1 MTTGKWRLV
10 LCFVVAVLAGAVVVA
25 SLNQGAFTS
34 ETITGAVI
42 FALTAGSIY
51 AIAAS
56 GLVVT
61 YTTSG
66 VFNFAQGA
74 IGMIMAFLYWE
85 VRINHGWPAWV
96 ALIFVVL
103 IVAPLFGAVIERTL
117 MRRLVDAPLVVD
129 PVGGR

>member
-1 MTTGKWRLV
+1 M
-10 LCFVVAVLAGAVVVA
+10 CFVVAVLAGLVVVA
-25 SLNQGAFTS
+25 SLNQAAFTS
-34 ETITGAVI
+34 QTITGAVI
-42 FALTAGSIY
+42 YALTAGSIY

-85 VRINHGWPAWV
+85 VRIHHGWPAWI
-96 ALIFVVL
+96 ALVSWY
-103 IVAPLFGAVIERTL
+103 
-117 MRRLVDAPLVVD
+117 
-129 PVGGR
+129 

>member
-1 MTTGKWRLV
+1 M
-10 LCFVVAVLAGAVVVA
+10 GAIVVA
-25 SLNQGAFTS
+25 SLNQAAFTS
-34 ETITGAVI
+34 QTITGAVI
-42 FALTAGSIY
+42 YALTAGSIY

-85 VRINHGWPAWV
+85 VRIHHGWPAWL
-96 ALIFVVL
+96 AIIFVVL
-103 IVAPLFGAVIERTL
+103 IVAPLVRRV
-117 MRRLVDAPLVVD
+117 RRLVVDAPA
-129 PVGGR
+129 GRHAARRASWW

>member
-1 MTTGKWRLV
+1 MTTARKWRLV
-10 LCFVVAVLAGAVVVA
+10 LGFAVAVFVGVVVVE
-25 SLNQGAFTS
+25 SLNQSAFTS
-34 ETITGAVI
+34 QTITGAVI
-42 FALTAGSIY
+42 YALTAGSIY

-96 ALIFVVL
+96 ALVFVVL
-103 IVAPLFGAVIERTL
+103 IVAPSA
-117 MRRLVDAPLVVD
+117 RRARRPRPHAPL
-129 PVGGR
+129 GATRRSSCSWW